1 MMTQLREALQNRW
14 QALSVREQRGLRW
27 LGGVVVF
34 ALAWQV
40 LVAPA
45 QHKLR
50 EADAQRQRVAQQH
63 AHMLALQAEAQALQ
77 QRTALSREA
86 ALKALQSLSAVAGLQ
101 LNPQGERVLV
111 SLKAVP
117 ATALSNWLA
126 QARTQAQSLPGEVH
140 LTRSTPTANALATPA
155 NATEPST
162 TLWDGTLVLVLPHGK
177 GAGTP

>member
-1 MMTQLREALQNRW
+1 MMAQLREALQNRW

-27 LGGVVVF
+27 LGGVVLF

-63 AHMLALQAEAQALQ
+63 AHMLALQAQAQALQ

-86 ALKALQSLSAVAGLQ
+86 ASKALQGLSAVAGLQ
-101 LNPQGERVLV
+101 LNPQGERVVV

-140 LTRSTPTANALATPA
+140 LTRSTPAANALPATA
-155 NATEPST
+155 NATEPSA
-162 TLWDGTLVLVLPHGK
+162 TLWDGTLVLVLPRGN
-177 GAGTP
+177 GTSAP